1 MKVKFEWNDPPD
13 RIAKKEAGR
22 TVWHAFP
29 GDDCSTLHGSLRAG
43 G

>member
-13 RIAKKEAGR
+13 RIAKKKLGGQ
-22 TVWHAFP
+22 P
-29 GDDCSTLHGSLRAG
+29 GMLFLATTAARIPGSLRAG